1 MLFIDMNH
9 VGIILLYMN
18 TMNTMFADFVIMAC
32 GRFVVCAS
40 SKQEE
45 LFLSPLTGHSLKHMI
60 HWSTCL
66 HCPLCNPKP
75 VRSRSCQQITYRV
88 ITAAYMDLTQ
98 RAVFLMIEQDCQQG
112 SPCTAQTRHTT
123 WDYLPW
129 AGVSRLLRSVC
140 PCVFLCLHELTLC
153 SLCLLTVSKAHQDH
167 HRWLPPLFQSHSQW
181 TGLERGGPGLR
192 GGLP

>member
-60 HWSTCL
+60 H
-66 HCPLCNPKP
+66 
-75 VRSRSCQQITYRV
+75 
-88 ITAAYMDLTQ
+88 
-98 RAVFLMIEQDCQQG
+98 
-112 SPCTAQTRHTT
+112 
-123 WDYLPW
+123 
-129 AGVSRLLRSVC
+129 
-140 PCVFLCLHELTLC
+140 
-153 SLCLLTVSKAHQDH
+153 
-167 HRWLPPLFQSHSQW
+167 
-181 TGLERGGPGLR
+181 
-192 GGLP
+192 